1 MSDAILMG
9 QSGMNIHGDK
19 FTGNGKGISITAKNG
34 DFVTTGSGE
43 LKTGSFGETSQ
54 MLSANGNACWLN
66 KEYGLYCN
74 QDENPIIK
82 PFRRSSSDPLAIEWM
97 DSPSLTVTSLEYYQ
111 SYHVPCLARLNDTM
125 AILFYE
131 SCAEWGN
138 RGSGLSIHVIK
149 YDGSTITKVSEQY
162 VANFIS
168 HGYNAYPTVQV
179 VNDGNNY
186 KVLFVAG
193 WPDREASDS
202 SYIEGIGMIIF
213 KVTSD
218 GTISI
223 LGQQSNTNGDTLS
236 KNAFYDSV
244 NQNFWVY
251 DSYYSHCI
259 SLTNYKLTSK
269 HLDSQTDSSITSG
282 QSLIYKNYLIS
293 YYSNSL
299 YAHSWSS
306 EGVTETRIANLTL
319 SEYSGYENL
328 AFFSKENSFY
338 MFLSNQSESKIVL
351 IEFDF
356 DGSAF
361 IKKSENIISDF
372 NILYGSYGTGNTRYN
387 PVLNFEDEFL
397 LDGTGYS
404 TGSNVIKR
412 FQCALIFTT
421 KYNFI
426 KSTKSA
432 LGIKKNSDTVLLIP
446 GLS

>member
-54 MLSANGNACWLN
+54 MLSTNGNACWLN

-82 PFRRSSSDPLAIEWM
+82 PFRRSSSDPLAIEWI

-131 SCAEWGN
+131 SCAEWGS

-162 VANFIS
+162 VAHFIS
-168 HGYNAYPTVQV
+168 HGSDAYPTVQV
-179 VNDGNNY
+179 VNDGNDY

-193 WPDREASDS
+193 WPDKELSDS
-202 SYIEGIGMIIF
+202 SYIDGIGMIIF
-213 KVTSD
+213 KITSD

-223 LGQQSNTNGDTLS
+223 LGQQSHMNGDTLS

-244 NQNFWVY
+244 NQNFWIY
-251 DSYYSHCI
+251 YSYYSHCI
-259 SLTNYKLTSK
+259 SLTNYTLTSK
-269 HLDSQTDSSITSG
+269 HLDSQTDGSITNG

-293 YYSNSL
+293 CYGDSL
-299 YAHSWSS
+299 YAHNWSS
-306 EGVTETRIANLTL
+306 EGVAETRIANLAL

-338 MFLSNQSESKIVL
+338 MFLSNKSESKIVL

-356 DGSAF
+356 DGSTF
-361 IKKSENIISDF
+361 IKKSEDVICDFDIS
-372 NILYGSYGTGNTRYN
+372 YGSYGTGRTRYN

-397 LDGTGYS
+397 LDGTGS
-404 TGSNVIKR
+404 SSSGVRNL
-412 FQCALIFTT
+412 QCALILTT

-432 LGIKKNSDTVLLIP
+432 LGIKKNSNTVLLIP

>member
-54 MLSANGNACWLN
+54 MLLSNGSACWLS

-74 QDENPIIK
+74 HDENPIIK

-97 DSPSLTVTSLEYYQ
+97 DTPSLTVTSLEYYQ
-111 SYHVPCLARLNDTM
+111 PYHVPCLARLNDTM

-131 SCAEWGN
+131 SCAEWGK

-149 YDGSTITKVSEQY
+149 YDGLTITKVSEQY
-162 VANFIS
+162 VADFIS
-168 HGYNAYPTVQV
+168 HGLEAYPAVQV
-179 VNDGNNY
+179 VNDGNDY

-193 WPDREASDS
+193 WPEKDLSDS
-202 SYIEGIGMIIF
+202 SYIDGIGMIIF
-213 KVTSD
+213 KITSN
-218 GTISI
+218 GNISI
-223 LGQQSNTNGDTLS
+223 LGQQSSTNHGDTLS
-236 KNAFYDSV
+236 KNIFYDSV

-251 DSYYSHCI
+251 YSYYSYCI
-259 SLTNYKLTSK
+259 SLTNYTLTSK
-269 HLDSQTDSSITSG
+269 QLNSQTDNSITSG

-293 YYSNSL
+293 YYGNSL
-299 YAHSWSS
+299 YAHNWSR
-306 EGVTETRIANLTL
+306 EGVAETRIANLTL
-319 SEYSGYENL
+319 GEYSGYVSL

-338 MFLSNQSESKIVL
+338 IFLSNKSESKIVL

-356 DGSAF
+356 NGSAF
-361 IKKSENIISDF
+361 IKKNENVICDFDIS
-372 NILYGSYGTGNTRYN
+372 YGNYGTGRTLYN

-397 LDGTGYS
+397 LDGTGLS
-404 TGSNVIKR
+404 SSNSV
-412 FQCALIFTT
+412 FQCALILTT

-432 LGIKKNSDTVLLIP
+432 LGIKKNSNTILLIP